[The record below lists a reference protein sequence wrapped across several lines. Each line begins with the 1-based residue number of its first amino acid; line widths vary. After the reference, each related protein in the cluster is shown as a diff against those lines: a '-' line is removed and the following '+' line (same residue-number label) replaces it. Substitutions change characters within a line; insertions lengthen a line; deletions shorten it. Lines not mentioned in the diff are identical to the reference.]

1 MNGRRARG
9 SHSLS
14 IHCTATVISTNTSLS
29 SAAAR
34 AFSRRSTSRSV
45 LANGGDGNADGDG
58 DVCRARGL
66 NPFAGADGAA
76 GFARCRWPLAAGRW
90 PLAAGLERSSVPPT
104 RGRAENIARV
114 STGWQ
119 RLTRRSAQ
127 PRGDTRSGAR
137 DAGYAAPAAGL
148 ASCAA
153 LGPLAHGAGVRNF
166 VDPSGVRRCS
176 GPLQRNKVWG
186 YRSRHEACATDHHG
200 VQKNTA
206 AAPAPAVLEVAGF
219 RAALNRLGSFLRG
232 MGCGPALGGRS
243 SAQKAAKATGE

>member
-1 MNGRRARG
+1 MEGARG

-14 IHCTATVISTNTSLS
+14 IHSTASVISTNTSLS

-90 PLAAGLERSSVPPT
+90 LGAQLGAT
-104 RGRAENIARV
+104 YQGRAENIAGV

-127 PRGDTRSGAR
+127 PRGEHAVGGAGRWLSQRRWTRKLR
-137 DAGYAAPAAGL
+137 CAGAAGTRRW
-148 ASCAA
+148 CAK
-153 LGPLAHGAGVRNF
+153 LR
-166 VDPSGVRRCS
+166 
-176 GPLQRNKVWG
+176 
-186 YRSRHEACATDHHG
+186 
-200 VQKNTA
+200 
-206 AAPAPAVLEVAGF
+206 
-219 RAALNRLGSFLRG
+219 GSF
-232 MGCGPALGGRS
+232 GG
-243 SAQKAAKATGE
+243 QKVQRPITA

>member
-1 MNGRRARG
+1 MPEQLRAAPA
-9 SHSLS
+9 S
-14 IHCTATVISTNTSLS
+14 C
-29 SAAAR
+29 
-34 AFSRRSTSRSV
+34 
-45 LANGGDGNADGDG
+45 D
-58 DVCRARGL
+58 
-66 NPFAGADGAA
+66 
-76 GFARCRWPLAAGRW
+76 AAGRW
-90 PLAAGLERSSVPPT
+90 PLAAGWLGAQLGAT
-104 RGRAENIARV
+104 YQDRAENIAGV

-137 DAGYAAPAAGL
+137 DAGFAAPAAGL

-206 AAPAPAVLEVAGF
+206 APAPAVSEVAGF
-219 RAALNRLGSFLRG
+219 RAALNRLGPFLRG
-232 MGCGPALGGRS
+232 MGCGPALERRS

>member
-1 MNGRRARG
+1 MPELTEQPA
-9 SHSLS
+9 
-14 IHCTATVISTNTSLS
+14 
-29 SAAAR
+29 
-34 AFSRRSTSRSV
+34 SR
-45 LANGGDGNADGDG
+45 D
-58 DVCRARGL
+58 
-66 NPFAGADGAA
+66 
-76 GFARCRWPLAAGRW
+76 AAGRW
-90 PLAAGLERSSVPPT
+90 PLAAGRWLGAQLGAT
-104 RGRAENIARV
+104 YQGRAENIAGV

-137 DAGYAAPAAGL
+137 DAGFAAPAAGL
-148 ASCAA
+148 RSCAA

-206 AAPAPAVLEVAGF
+206 TASASGVRSGWISGGSQPFGVVLEGAGLPASAGSQIK
-219 RAALNRLGSFLRG
+219 RAKSGESNRRVTAGQ
-232 MGCGPALGGRS
+232 AKLGGGDS
-243 SAQKAAKATGE
+243 PGG